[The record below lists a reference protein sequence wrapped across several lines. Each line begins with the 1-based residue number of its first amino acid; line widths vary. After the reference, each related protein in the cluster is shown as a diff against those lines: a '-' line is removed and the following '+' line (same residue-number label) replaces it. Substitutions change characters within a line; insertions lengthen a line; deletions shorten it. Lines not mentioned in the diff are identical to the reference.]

1 MGQHSAIFI
10 KINGVLSCVFDWE
23 VCIVV
28 SFLVYLI
35 EKYVY
40 LCPFLCIWLR
50 SMYICGVKIWFYFSS
65 FFFSGKNLCYDNEY
79 LDIDL
84 IAEYLQNDKT

>member
-10 KINGVLSCVFDWE
+10 KINCVLSCVFDWE
-23 VCIVV
+23 VCIFVV
-28 SFLVYLI
+28 LKYDFIFLL
-35 EKYVY
+35 
-40 LCPFLCIWLR
+40 
-50 SMYICGVKIWFYFSS
+50 S
-65 FFFSGKNLCYDNEY
+65 FFSEKNLCYDNEY